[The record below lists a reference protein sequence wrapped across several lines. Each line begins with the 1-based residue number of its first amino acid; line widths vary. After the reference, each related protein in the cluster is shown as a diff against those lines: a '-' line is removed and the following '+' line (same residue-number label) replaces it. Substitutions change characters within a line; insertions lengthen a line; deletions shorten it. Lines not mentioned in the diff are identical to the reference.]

1 MTLNERTKELDKLRS
16 EHFDKKVKEKQV
28 IPQQYEK
35 LSFHLHEINSKLP
48 LLMNYLSFYIEGES
62 NQIHHIPEPS
72 KHFEEIITPQKPHND
87 VEILKYEEKIIKN
100 EAELDLAKKSLM
112 MYINHV
118 KGLEEQIESINNES
132 NEKVFTQQEVLD
144 LRLEITKLKEENKYL
159 FELNQKLEENIM
171 SSLKKFSRKESI
183 NDDSNINSNA
193 LMNNSKIINTE
204 KKTVKSMKNPN
215 PSVEKNM
222 DMRRV
227 CRQIVDSLQIVQ
239 KNFNNFGSFE
249 GEVVKSL
256 QQTIKIYENR
266 INQYE
271 KVLKYYFK
279 LKLEIKLFNFSGSR
293 KRSGL
298 HEQEIDIFRR
308 HYF

>member
-1 MTLNERTKELDKLRS
+1 MALNERTKELDKLRS
-16 EHFDKKVKEKQV
+16 EHFDKKIKEKQL

-48 LLMNYLSFYIEGES
+48 LLMNYLSLYIEGES
-62 NQIHHIPEPS
+62 HQIHHIPEPS
-72 KHFEEIITPQKPHND
+72 KHFEETATPQKPRND

-118 KGLEEQIESINNES
+118 KELEEQIESINNES
-132 NEKVFTQQEVLD
+132 NEKIFTQQEVLD

-171 SSLKKFSRKESI
+171 SSLKKFSGKESI
-183 NDDSNINSNA
+183 NDDSNINSNT
-193 LMNNSKIINTE
+193 LMNNSKIMNTTE
-204 KKTVKSMKNPN
+204 KKTVKSIKNQN
-215 PSVEKNM
+215 PTVEKNL
-222 DMRRV
+222 DMRRI

-256 QQTIKIYENR
+256 QQSIKIYENR

-271 KVLKYYFK
+271 KVL
-279 LKLEIKLFNFSGSR
+279 IKILNSS
-293 KRSGL
+293 
-298 HEQEIDIFRR
+298 
-308 HYF
+308 

>member
-1 MTLNERTKELDKLRS
+1 
-16 EHFDKKVKEKQV
+16 
-28 IPQQYEK
+28 
-35 LSFHLHEINSKLP
+35 
-48 LLMNYLSFYIEGES
+48 MNYLSFYIEGES
-62 NQIHHIPEPS
+62 NQINLIPEPQ
-72 KHFEEIITPQKPHND
+72 KHFEETITPQKPHND

-118 KGLEEQIESINNES
+118 KELEEQIESINNDS
-132 NEKVFTQQEVLD
+132 NEKLFTQQEVLD

-193 LMNNSKIINTE
+193 LVNNSKIFNTTE

-215 PSVEKNM
+215 PIVEKERNM

-256 QQTIKIYENR
+256 QQTLKIYENR

-271 KVLKYYFK
+271 KVFNYYLK
-279 LKLEIKLFNFSGSR
+279 LRLEIKLFNFSGSR
-293 KRSGL
+293 K
-298 HEQEIDIFRR
+298 
-308 HYF
+308 

>member
-62 NQIHHIPEPS
+62 NQINLIPEPQ
-72 KHFEEIITPQKPHND
+72 KHFEETITPQKPHND

-118 KGLEEQIESINNES
+118 KELEEQIESINNES
-132 NEKVFTQQEVLD
+132 NEKLFTQQEVLD

-193 LMNNSKIINTE
+193 LVNNSKIFNTTE

-215 PSVEKNM
+215 PIVEKERNM

-271 KVLKYYFK
+271 KVFNYYLK
-279 LKLEIKLFNFSGSR
+279 LRLEIKLFNFSGSR
-293 KRSGL
+293 K
-298 HEQEIDIFRR
+298 
-308 HYF
+308 